1 MATTNNYVPFS
12 ENEYAVYRRLK
23 VIPFM
28 SKFVKLE
35 HKDPNNNLEQVMDT
49 KLKDKIND
57 WPV

>member
-35 HKDPNNNLEQVMDT
+35 HKDPRNKLE
-49 KLKDKIND
+49 
-57 WPV
+57 

>member
-23 VIPFM
+23 VIPFL
-28 SKFVKLE
+28 SKFVKYEDKNPKNKYE
-35 HKDPNNNLEQVMDT
+35 HVMDT
-49 KLKDKIND
+49 NLKDKMEN